1 MESQFEKVPSSVQ
14 EMPQRPEDTLQAARE
29 RLNETL
35 AGVSEHARTVA
46 RYADETVHSN
56 PWISVGVGFGVGVL
70 VGVLATL
77 AASSRPRRWG
87 L

>member
-14 EMPQRPEDTLQAARE
+14 EMPQHSEDTLQAARE

-46 RYADETVHSN
+46 RYADETVHSS
-56 PWISVGVGFGVGVL
+56 PWTSVGVGFGVGVL
-70 VGVLATL
+70 VGALVTL
-77 AASSRPRRWG
+77 AASSRRWS